1 MKVSSVNCSGSSA
14 AAEGEAAGV
23 SAATEVGAALV
34 AAAAEEA
41 AAVDVAAAEV
51 AAAEVAAAA
60 EVLLAAADE
69 AGAGAALPEPPQVAT
84 SPPGALYDEASKP
97 L

>member
-34 AAAAEEA
+34 AAAAE
-41 AAVDVAAAEV
+41 VAAAEV
-51 AAAEVAAAA
+51 AAAEV
-60 EVLLAAADE
+60 LLAAADD

>member
-14 AAEGEAAGV
+14 AAEAEAAGV

-34 AAAAEEA
+34 AAAAE
-41 AAVDVAAAEV
+41 VAAAEV